1 MLAVRN
7 NPSLV
12 GVSNEKTQISRRTQK
27 EQIEAE
33 CKRFGGEVPGADAK
47 KRAIR
52 LSATPADL
60 RSDERRAQRLK
71 RAQREPPRARRR
83 RASRRNRAMG
93 NGRCIDTLIWSLRP
107 IWLPCRAVVG

>member
-12 GVSNEKTQISRRTQK
+12 GDSNNKTQTSRRAQK

-47 KRAIR
+47 KQVVRTSPMR
-52 LSATPADL
+52 ADL
-60 RSDERRAQRLK
+60 
-71 RAQREPPRARRR
+71 
-83 RASRRNRAMG
+83 
-93 NGRCIDTLIWSLRP
+93 
-107 IWLPCRAVVG
+107 